1 VKTTILYIILIV
13 VILFGAMPF
22 SIIQEILNA
31 LIVGVNVIFSILTG
45 IVNALIQLVLGV
57 IYGIINFVVG
67 GLYTILATYLPLD
80 AWVNLSV
87 VSSMWTFQLQQVDF
101 SPYFDIGLSPIGMF
115 LNTIIQ
121 DELISNVIGGIA
133 FGALAIL
140 VIIVAMKTRK

>member
-1 VKTTILYIILIV
+1 
-13 VILFGAMPF
+13 MPF